1 MRHLRTVLSI
11 ILLAASAATIHAQPA
26 LTAAPSTRA
35 TTEVTLSYPRQAPP
49 AGAPAAAA
57 PAPAAQQPPVAIR
70 IDYGQPH
77 LRGRTL
83 NTDSLVPFDKPWR
96 TGANAATTL
105 TTGTDLIIGGK
116 PVPKGTYVLWT
127 LPSRAGWKLIV
138 QKSDAPATMQAAM
151 VYDAA
156 NDVAT
161 IDLRQQTLAAPIES
175 LTMWLIPAT
184 GPGPA
189 RGELRMAWGTIG
201 LSTDWSVR

>member
-1 MRHLRTVLSI
+1 MRHLHAVLSI
-11 ILLAASAATIHAQPA
+11 TLLATSAAALHAQPA
-26 LTAAPSTRA
+26 LTAAPSSRA
-35 TTEVTLSYPRQAPP
+35 TTEVTLTYPREAPA
-49 AGAPAAAA
+49 AGAPAT
-57 PAPAAQQPPVAIR
+57 PAPAAQQPPVTIR

-77 LRGRTL
+77 LRGRRL
-83 NTDSLVPFDKPWR
+83 NTDSLVPFDTPWR

-105 TTGTDLIIGGK
+105 TTGTDLVIGGK

-161 IDLRQQTLAAPIES
+161 IDLRHQTLAAPIES
-175 LTMWLIPAT
+175 LTMWLIPAA

-189 RGELRMAWGTIG
+189 RGELRLAWGTIG